1 MTVFDILKIACGL
14 ALFLYGMQLMSDSL
28 KQSAGSRLRDILAKM
43 TASPVRGFLL
53 GLVITMIIQSSSAT
67 TVMVIGFVNS
77 GTMTLLSSVGVIMG
91 ANVGAALTFWLTS
104 LSSLGGAG
112 AALSWLKPS
121 AWMPILALIGIVLIM
136 VYKRGQKRDI
146 GLIFLG
152 FSILM
157 VGMDTMSQ
165 AVEGLKEDPTFAN
178 FMTAFNNPLLALLV
192 GIAVTALIQSSAAS
206 VGILQ
211 SLATTGQVSFAT
223 AIPITMGQNIGT
235 CITAILACTGAGK
248 NGKRAAII
256 HLGFNT
262 VGTVVW
268 LSVYV
273 AGTAIFK
280 DLGTLAAT
288 TPIQPWQI
296 ALVHTIFKVLTV
308 AILSPFYR
316 GIEKLSRKIV
326 KEDENEKLSVN
337 LLDDRLFT
345 TPSLAVAR
353 AVDVT
358 SEMAEICRDALLQS
372 ITLLSAYDEKVAA
385 NVRALEERGDIYEDD
400 IGSYLIRAAG
410 CHMEEKESREVTKLL
425 RVIGDLERISDHA
438 VNLVESA
445 EEMRAKKVV
454 FSDEANRE
462 IAAMVGAIS
471 EILVLSIDALLHN
484 DVALAASVEPLEQV
498 VDELCAAIKARH
510 AIRLTKNECS
520 MEYGFILSDLLT
532 NFERVS
538 DHCSNIAGCVIEI
551 TSHDSLSVHHYL
563 AEIKNGTPAFTKMYK
578 DYSEKYKLA

>member
-1 MTVFDILKIACGL
+1 MTVFDVLKIACGL

-28 KQSAGSRLRDILAKM
+28 KQSAGSRLREILAKM

-53 GLVITMIIQSSSAT
+53 GLLITMIIQSSSAT

-77 GTMTLLSSVGVIMG
+77 GTMTLLASVGVIMG

-112 AALSWLKPS
+112 SALSWLKPS
-121 AWMPILALIGIVLIM
+121 AWMPILALIGIILIM

-165 AVEGLKEDPTFAN
+165 AVEGLKNDESFAAV
-178 FMTAFNNPLLALLV
+178 MTAFNNPLLALLV
-192 GIAVTALIQSSAAS
+192 GIVITALIQSSAAS

-211 SLATTGQVSFAT
+211 SLATTGRVSFAT
-223 AIPITMGQNIGT
+223 AIPVAMGQNIGT
-235 CITAILACTGAGK
+235 CITAVLACAGAGK
-248 NGKRAAII
+248 NGKRAALI
-256 HLGFNT
+256 HLGFNV

-268 LSVYV
+268 LSSYV
-273 AGTAIFK
+273 AVTNLAGLV
-280 DLGTLAAT
+280 DLAKN
-288 TPIQPWQI
+288 TPIQPYQI
-296 ALVHTIFKVLTV
+296 ALVHTIFKILTV
-308 AILSPFYR
+308 ALLAPFYR
-316 GIEKLSRKIV
+316 GIEKLSRKIIPDG
-326 KEDENEKLSVN
+326 EDEKLAVN

-358 SEMAEICRDALLQS
+358 SEMAVLCRDALLQS
-372 ITLLSAYDEKVAA
+372 ITLLSGYDEKIAE
-385 NVRALEERGDIYEDD
+385 NVRALEERCDLYEDD

-410 CHMEEKESREVTKLL
+410 CHMEEKESREATKLL

-445 EEMRAKKVV
+445 EEMRSKKVV

-462 IAAMVGAIS
+462 IAAMVGAIT
-471 EILVLSIDALLHN
+471 EILALSIDSLLRN

-498 VDELCAAIKARH
+498 VDELCDTIRSRH
-510 AIRLTKNECS
+510 AVRLTKNECS

-563 AEIKNGTPAFTKMYK
+563 AEIKNGTPAFTQMYEE
-578 DYSEKYKLA
+578 YSKKYQLA